1 MIWRTHLAFGFLSG
15 LLLMP
20 FINMGNKYI
29 FFGVVLIGA
38 LLPDI
43 DSPNSKISSKIPII
57 PRLLN
62 IFTKHRGILHTLL
75 FAFIISGVVWLFVSY
90 IYAAALLIGYISHL
104 VIDGFTMAGIN
115 FLHPVVKLHLS
126 GFIETGTFSEILLF
140 ILFLVLIIIILI

>member
-1 MIWRTHLAFGFLSG
+1 MMF
-15 LLLMP
+15 
-20 FINMGNKYI
+20 Y
-29 FFGVVLIGA
+29 VEV
-38 LLPDI
+38 
-43 DSPNSKISSKIPII
+43 SKISSKIPII

-75 FAFIISGVVWLFVSY
+75 FAFIISGVVWFFISH

-115 FLHPVVKLHLS
+115 FLHPVAKLHLS